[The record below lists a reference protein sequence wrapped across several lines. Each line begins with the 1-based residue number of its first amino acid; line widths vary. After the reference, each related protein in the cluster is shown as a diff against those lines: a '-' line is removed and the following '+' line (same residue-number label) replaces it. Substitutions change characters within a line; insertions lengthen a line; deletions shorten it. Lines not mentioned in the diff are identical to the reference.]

1 MTQADFK
8 TFSALIQGI
17 AECYGQSLSA
27 QGIALRF
34 RLLEQFDFAEVEKAA
49 LSVMATRKYTSMPTP
64 ADFLEHI
71 GGGSAEDKAEVEAG
85 KVLDAIG
92 RHGAYSSVVF
102 DDSVTQAVIVQAYG
116 GWPKLLNFKSVQE
129 TAQEK
134 IELQKKA
141 LADRAILSAK
151 NEKLQEEVH
160 GLRGTVTA
168 LHKKIGHLETEHEE
182 DRKRSGA
189 SIMQLSNANHNL
201 HARLEETEKFFRW
214 NPEAN
219 QMHLDY
225 IQEQR
230 QEDQRKAA
238 EQKRLAQER
247 EQRERQQQAEKE
259 RQAKELEHQKA
270 LEVERQKLERE
281 RERQQQRERRPRGMG
296 MGR

>member
-102 DDSVTQAVIVQAYG
+102 DDAVTQAVIVQAYG
-116 GWPKLLNFKSVQE
+116 GWPKLCQTCGVEESENWFRRNFAKTWAAYSRQGVKQSGHLPGLFEITNHSNGYHEHIDPPKLIGDPAKARAVLEAGKSV
-129 TAQEK
+129 
-134 IELQKKA
+134 LA
-141 LADRAILSAK
+141 LTEGPDAVRGEIRALSD
-151 NEKLQEEVH
+151 LM
-160 GLRGTVTA
+160 
-168 LHKKIGHLETEHEE
+168 HLET
-182 DRKRSGA
+182 
-189 SIMQLSNANHNL
+189 
-201 HARLEETEKFFRW
+201 
-214 NPEAN
+214 PE
-219 QMHLDY
+219 Q
-225 IQEQR
+225 
-230 QEDQRKAA
+230 
-238 EQKRLAQER
+238 
-247 EQRERQQQAEKE
+247 
-259 RQAKELEHQKA
+259 
-270 LEVERQKLERE
+270 
-281 RERQQQRERRPRGMG
+281 
-296 MGR
+296 